1 MSASPDQSE
10 LSGREE
16 SQPTKTSSIVN
27 DWKKYL
33 FEFLLIFTAVFLGF
47 LADNIRENY
56 GEQQQAIGLARSF
69 YEELKN
75 DSITIASKIEGRYQ
89 KEKSIRYMVDFF
101 RDSSLAS
108 TSKDLS
114 YHFIW
119 AVTARSPITFT
130 PRTIALEQLKS
141 SGALRYFKNDRLRN
155 LAGDLSV
162 VIDFIAV
169 RQQYEASIFEN
180 YMEPIMTN
188 HMDYDFQ
195 YQLWGNTENM
205 YDRLSQYQ
213 KSDEYIP
220 FKLSQSEK
228 INRQAMMNSLS
239 YYHTNGLLS
248 TRLIAF
254 QQYVTVNAA
263 LLKELR
269 AEYGL
274 K

>member
-1 MSASPDQSE
+1 MSLKPDQQEQEGGEE
-10 LSGREE
+10 LPSTRLY
-16 SQPTKTSSIVN
+16 SIVK

-56 GEQQQAIGLARSF
+56 GEQQQAIALARSF

-75 DSITIASKIEGRYQ
+75 DSITIASKIEGRHQ

-130 PRTIALEQLKS
+130 PRTIALDQLKS
-141 SGALRYFKNDRLRN
+141 SGALRYFKNDRLRK

-195 YQLWGNTENM
+195 YQLWGNTDNM
-205 YDRLSQYQ
+205 YERLSQYQ
-213 KSDEYIP
+213 KSAEYIP
-220 FKLSQSEK
+220 FKLSQTEK
-228 INRQAMMNSLS
+228 INRQALMNELS
-239 YYHTNGLLS
+239 YYHTNGLFS
-248 TRLIAF
+248 TRIIAF

-269 AEYGL
+269 TEYGL
-274 K
+274 